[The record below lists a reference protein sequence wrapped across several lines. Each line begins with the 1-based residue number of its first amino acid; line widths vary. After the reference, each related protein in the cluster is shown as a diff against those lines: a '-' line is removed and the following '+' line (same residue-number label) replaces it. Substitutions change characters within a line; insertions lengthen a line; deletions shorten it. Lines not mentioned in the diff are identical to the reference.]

1 MKDVKGYEGLY
12 AITSCGKVWSYRRKI
27 FLSPGVSQDGYLRV
41 CLHRD
46 GKARTI
52 EIHRLVAEAY
62 IPNPEGKPQINHIDE
77 VKTHNWIGNLEWA
90 TAKENVNHG
99 TRTQRAMA
107 TRKLHGYKN
116 RNGSFYK
123 KAVRCIELDQ
133 VFESTKAAADALGC
147 DQGSISKCCNG
158 KREQHHGYHFE
169 FVKEDAA

>member
-1 MKDVKGYEGLY
+1 
-12 AITSCGKVWSYRRKI
+12 
-27 FLSPGVSQDGYLRV
+27 LRV

-99 TRTQRAMA
+99 TRT
-107 TRKLHGYKN
+107 
-116 RNGSFYK
+116 
-123 KAVRCIELDQ
+123 
-133 VFESTKAAADALGC
+133 
-147 DQGSISKCCNG
+147 
-158 KREQHHGYHFE
+158 
-169 FVKEDAA
+169 